1 MDHAYQAYEQY
12 IQTQSLKPE
21 TTPQELEAELNRLW
35 DSVMLQV
42 TQSTADTRIR
52 TAYRL
57 LLRQARTQGQIL
69 QWFGEPEVFYSTT
82 GADRGKRKIPW
93 LGLLGALVLAVVTV
107 WFAVP
112 HEGSN
117 VYVAY
122 AAGAALILT
131 ALQTW
136 LLWSAVPA
144 APTVKIRTEARIAPD
159 LVRAGLQKQV
169 RELDAHAEGLCAM
182 LDEEAPQSAAPEL
195 SLAQELLRLPKD
207 RRDPAVMDAVERYL
221 VRQGVEMVEYSQD
234 RQALFMVLPGNC
246 EMTVEPALV
255 RDGQLL
261 HMGVACVPMEG

>member
-1 MDHAYQAYEQY
+1 MDHAYQVYEQY
-12 IQTQSLKPE
+12 IQDHSLKPD
-21 TTPQELEAELNRLW
+21 TTPQELEAELNRFW
-35 DSVMLQV
+35 DSVMLHV
-42 TQSTADTRIR
+42 TQTTTDTRIR

-57 LLRQARTQGQIL
+57 LLRQARTQTQTL
-69 QWFGEPEVFYSTT
+69 QWLGEPEVFYSTS

-93 LGLLGALVLAVVTV
+93 LGIAGAVVLAVMAV

-117 VYVAY
+117 VYMAC
-122 AAGAALILT
+122 AAGGALALT
-131 ALQTW
+131 AVQIC

-144 APTVKIRTEARIAPD
+144 VPAVKVRTEARIAPD

-169 RELDAHAEGLCAM
+169 RELDAHADGLCAM
-182 LDEEAPQSAAPEL
+182 LDEEAPQNASPEL
-195 SLAQELLRLPKD
+195 TLAQELLRLPRD
-207 RRDPAVMDAVERYL
+207 RREPAVMDAVERYL
-221 VRQGVEMVEYSQD
+221 VRQGVEIVEYSQD
-234 RQALFMVLPGNC
+234 RQALFMVLPGPC

>member
-12 IQTQSLKPE
+12 IQTHSLKPD
-21 TTPQELEAELNRLW
+21 TTPQELEAELNRFW
-35 DSVMLQV
+35 DSVMLRV
-42 TQSTADTRIR
+42 TQATTDTRIR

-57 LLRQARTQGQIL
+57 LLRQARTQGQLL
-69 QWFGEPEVFYSTT
+69 QWLGEPEVFYSTS
-82 GADRGKRKIPW
+82 GADKGKRKIPW
-93 LGLLGALVLAVVTV
+93 LGIAGAVVLAVLAV
-107 WFAVP
+107 WFGVP

-117 VYVAY
+117 LYVTA
-122 AAGAALILT
+122 AAGGALLLT

-144 APTVKIRTEARIAPD
+144 VPSVKIRTEPRIAPD

-182 LDEEAPQSAAPEL
+182 LDEEAPRTSDPEL
-195 SLAQELLRLPKD
+195 TLAQELLRLPKD

-221 VRQGVEMVEYSQD
+221 VRQGVEMVEYSQEH
-234 RQALFMVLPGNC
+234 QALFMVLPGPC